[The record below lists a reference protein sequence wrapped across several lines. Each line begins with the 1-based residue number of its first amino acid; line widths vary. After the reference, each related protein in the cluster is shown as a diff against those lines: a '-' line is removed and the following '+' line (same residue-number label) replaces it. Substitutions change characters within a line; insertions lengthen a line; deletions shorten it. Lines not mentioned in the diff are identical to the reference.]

1 VVLPPATCDL
11 DLSARTIPD
20 GGGDVTVSWKTA
32 AAASLILQSSD
43 ANEHSETL
51 TSGWEDAD
59 TRGSITVPVTVATE
73 FTMTVN
79 GLGGKTRCSAKVK
92 VQPPQVDAPTCTL
105 VAAPTSILK
114 GETSTLSWTTTNATV
129 FKIDHDLGKQDDVE
143 SGSLAVTPK
152 KDTTYT
158 GKAKGPGGEKEC
170 STTVT
175 VTETPPDAPVCTLV
189 ASPTTVVSEE
199 QIDFNADGKVGV
211 VDGLALL
218 KTAAGGLSCPAGKV
232 CDVNGDGSVS
242 AADALLVEKYAIG
255 LYTLGQTRLSWTT
268 SNGETFEI
276 DQGIGSVTPVAAG
289 STTASPTDTT
299 TYTGTV
305 KAKGA
310 VNHCSVTVKVPK
322 TTLPP
327 VDAPVCTLIASPSST
342 INTAKIDF
350 TNDGKLDSADA
361 QALLEVAVE
370 KRSCPAG
377 KVCDVD
383 GDGVIAAVDADMLL
397 VYVTGLPDTG
407 THILQWTTTNAT
419 SFTLDNNITKNVTT
433 AIGTVGVSPSVTTTY
448 TGTATGNGP
457 AARCSVTITIAASD
471 APSCTLSASPSS
483 VDSGGK
489 STLNWTTSNGK
500 TFSLDHGIGNA
511 VPVAA
516 GATTTAAI
524 SSDTTFTG
532 TVTSASGQTATCTA
546 PVTIKT
552 GGGGCTSGCGGGGGG
567 GGSPT
572 PTVVLSSTPHT
583 GDVAGA
589 YIYLSQIPYT
599 GLDLGPTGTV
609 LYWIALI
616 GWSLALAYLVL
627 FNAVPLAGRSARTF
641 GERVALALNAH
652 APVPAAQSAA
662 QPAPIQEPHIRVEA
676 PAAESEEAAPRG
688 YSSYEGFKSFAQNEV
703 LSIED
708 IVKGLARSHKAP
720 TAPMT
725 EPVYENV
732 EPIEAAA
739 PVYEMQSTAV
749 SERGV
754 QASEVSTDVR
764 GFASALVQ
772 GDREAVFAG
781 LRQHVRGSGKPE
793 HLVSSTVC
801 LLDDVYRA
809 RVDGTECDPEI
820 ARLTARLSTP
830 HLEKLIAS
838 LTTAIDSSYS
848 AGVTGAK
855 LALTRALTIL
865 GA

>member
-1 VVLPPATCDL
+1 VPQIGCDL
-11 DLSARTIPD
+11 DANPHKLPFGGGTTQLNWHTTGADLATID
-20 GGGDVTVSWKTA
+20 NGVGDVTPVGHGS
-32 AAASLILQSSD
+32 QSVVVT
-43 ANEHSETL
+43 H
-51 TSGWEDAD
+51 D
-59 TRGSITVPVTVATE
+59 TQ
-73 FTMTVN
+73 FTMAVH
-79 GLGGKTRCSAKVK
+79 GPGGEKECHTSVEVA
-92 VQPPQVDAPTCTL
+92 PPPAELPICTL
-105 VAAPTSILK
+105 VAAPTSIAK
-114 GETSTLSWTTTNATV
+114 GASATLSWTTENATI
-129 FKIDHDLGKQDDVE
+129 FKIDHDLGKQDDVA
-143 SGSLAVTPK
+143 SGSVAVTPK
-152 KDTTYT
+152 QTTTYT
-158 GKAKGPGGEKEC
+158 GIAKGPGGEKEC

-218 KTAAGGLSCPAGKV
+218 KIAAGGLSCPAGKV
-232 CDVNGDGSVS
+232 CDTNGDGSVS

-255 LYTLGQTRLSWTT
+255 LYTPGQTKLSWTT

-276 DQGIGSVTPVAAG
+276 DQGIGSVTPVAGG

-310 VNHCSVTVKVPK
+310 ANHCSVTVKVPK
-322 TTLPP
+322 TTKPP
-327 VDAPVCTLIASPSST
+327 VDAPVCTLIASPPST

-361 QALLEVAVE
+361 QALLELAVE

-457 AARCSVTITIAASD
+457 AARCSVTITVAASD
-471 APSCTLSASPSS
+471 APSCTLSASPTEVSS
-483 VDSGGK
+483 GER
-489 STLNWTTSNGK
+489 STLSWTTTNAK
-500 TFSLDHGIGNA
+500 TFSLDNGIGNA
-511 VPVAA
+511 APLAA
-516 GATTTAAI
+516 GSTSTPAI
-524 SSDTTFTG
+524 TGNTTFTG
-532 TVTSASGQTATCTA
+532 TVTSASGKTASCSV

-572 PTVVLSSTPHT
+572 PSVVLSSTPHS
-583 GDVAGA
+583 GQVEGA

-599 GLDLGPTGTV
+599 GLDLGPLGTT

-616 GWSLALAYLVL
+616 GWSLALAYVVL
-627 FNAVPLAGRSARTF
+627 FNAVPFAGRTARTF
-641 GERVALALNAH
+641 GERVSLVLNTH
-652 APVPAAQSAA
+652 TPVPAVT
-662 QPAPIQEPHIRVEA
+662 QPAPTQEPHIRVEA
-676 PAAESEEAAPRG
+676 PREQESAESPRG

-708 IVKGLARSHKAP
+708 IVKGLARAHQAP
-720 TAPMT
+720 AAPMT
-725 EPVYENV
+725 EPVYDNV
-732 EPIEAAA
+732 ESIQSAPAAYEAPEMMVTEHA
-739 PVYEMQSTAV
+739 P
-749 SERGV
+749 
-754 QASEVSTDVR
+754 QAGEVPTDVR

-781 LRQHVRGSGKPE
+781 LRQHVRGGGKAE
-793 HLVSSTVC
+793 HLVSSVVC
-801 LLDDVYRA
+801 VLDDVYRT

-848 AGVTGAK
+848 TGVTGAK